1 MEPVKVPSPE
11 YYKKVVLGL
20 GDKVYSREELESRI
34 QEIDREVGFESKRH
48 ATHVTKTMS
57 GIKNLAEDYVIIMK
71 DDTKKSSSDAFYQI
85 TEPLK
90 VVGKIMKAGKPEKTT
105 EKLAPKAASTVEEK
119 KKKEE
124 KPMLVSL
131 EGRKLKK
138 IELPSV
144 KVVDSAEKW
153 TNDEHELAFLVGGLL
168 KKQGKGLGEGQILKV
183 LRTDCGIATTD
194 EDLRSL
200 IKREPNL
207 EYDSRSGVVVRLV
220 KDEKGSS
227 FAAWENIKNS
237 HDPSKIRK
245 TLIIRTGLSKEDLTA
260 SLPGAK
266 VFVLSDEKMVGTLYH
281 VEVSASENDLIRV
294 VILYDRLQGRSEEFM
309 YAPTDDKY
317 MHRVKNAWGR
327 IERSLRETSVRF
339 EIEEETWLE

>member
-1 MEPVKVPSPE
+1 M
-11 YYKKVVLGL
+11 
-20 GDKVYSREELESRI
+20 
-34 QEIDREVGFESKRH
+34 
-48 ATHVTKTMS
+48 
-57 GIKNLAEDYVIIMK
+57 
-71 DDTKKSSSDAFYQI
+71 
-85 TEPLK
+85 
-90 VVGKIMKAGKPEKTT
+90 
-105 EKLAPKAASTVEEK
+105 
-119 KKKEE
+119 
-124 KPMLVSL
+124 
-131 EGRKLKK
+131 
-138 IELPSV
+138 
-144 KVVDSAEKW
+144 
-153 TNDEHELAFLVGGLL
+153 
-168 KKQGKGLGEGQILKV
+168 
-183 LRTDCGIATTD
+183 
-194 EDLRSL
+194 
-200 IKREPNL
+200 
-207 EYDSRSGVVVRLV
+207 

-339 EIEEETWLE
+339 EIEEETWLEKAAIERRGL